1 MFEQRTRTPEVRERI
16 GARVRVPGWLMTTRS
31 LSKVGFL
38 VVRDGWGTL
47 QVVVSPQQLEV
58 LQQQRAGPGS
68 VLVVEGVV
76 REGPGGSVELGEAE
90 VEVIEAVSEPLPVP
104 LGRGLANAKLPTQ
117 LDHAPTVLRDPNRR
131 AVLRIGA
138 AAVEGF
144 RATLR
149 SEAFTEIHTPRL
161 VATATESGAN
171 VFEVKYFEQTAY
183 LAQSPQLY
191 KQIMVGVF
199 ERVFEVGPVFRAEPH
214 ATVRHLAEYVSLDV
228 EMGFIES
235 HLEVAAMLG
244 VVLRGMV
251 EHLREHCGEELE
263 RLGVVMPVISEA
275 LPRIEFS
282 AARALV
288 SGAGIGPAGAP
299 DLAPAEE
306 KWLGQWAQRE
316 HGSDV
321 LLVTGY
327 PMAKRPFYTHPAAEP
342 VGASASF
349 DLLLRGTE
357 LVTGGQRL
365 HRYAEILAAI
375 DAMGTP
381 RETFAGYLEAFRYGM
396 PPHGGFAIGL
406 ERFVAQLVGL
416 DNIRQ
421 ARAFP
426 RDTTRLHP

>member
-1 MFEQRTRTPEVRERI
+1 MFEQRVRTTAVRECI
-16 GARVRVPGWLMTTRS
+16 GTRVRVAGWLVTTRS

-38 VVRDGWGTL
+38 VLRDGWGTL
-47 QVVVSPQQLEV
+47 QIVVSPQQLEV

-68 VLVVEGVV
+68 VLVAEGIAKQ
-76 REGPGGSVELGEAE
+76 GPGGAVELGDAN
-90 VEVIEAVSEPLPVP
+90 VEVLEAVSEPLPVP
-104 LGRGLANAKLPTQ
+104 LGRGLETAKLPTQ
-117 LDHAPTVLRDPNRR
+117 LDHAPTVLRDPSRR

-144 RATLR
+144 RTTLR
-149 SEAFTEIHTPRL
+149 GQGFTEIHTPRL

-214 ATVRHLAEYVSLDV
+214 ATVRHLAEYLSLDV

-251 EHLREHCGEELE
+251 EHLQATCAEALE
-263 RLGVVMPVISEA
+263 QLAVVMPAIPEV
-275 LPRIEFS
+275 LPRVEF
-282 AARALV
+282 AEARAMV
-288 SGAGIGPAGAP
+288 AEAGIGPAEAP

-306 KWLGQWAQRE
+306 KWLGHWALRE
-316 HGSDV
+316 HASDV

-327 PMAKRPFYTHPAAEP
+327 PMSKRPFYTHPAKAP
-342 VGASASF
+342 TGASASF

-365 HRYAEILAAI
+365 HRYGDVLAAI

>member
-1 MFEQRTRTPEVRERI
+1 MFEQRVRTTAVRERI
-16 GARVRVPGWLMTTRS
+16 GARVRVAGWLMTIRS

-38 VVRDGWGTL
+38 VLRDGWGTL
-47 QVVVSPQQLEV
+47 QVVVTPAQLER

-68 VLVVEGVV
+68 VLVVEGVA
-76 REGPGGSVELGEAE
+76 RDGPNETVELGEAT
-90 VEVIEAVSEPLPVP
+90 VEVLEAIAEPLPVP

-117 LDHAPTVLRDPNRR
+117 LDHAPTVLRDPKRR
-131 AVLRIGA
+131 AVLRVA
-138 AAVEGF
+138 AASVEGF
-144 RATLR
+144 RRTLGA
-149 SEAFTEIHTPRL
+149 EGFTEIHTPRL

-214 ATVRHLAEYVSLDV
+214 ATVRHLAEYLSLDV
-228 EMGFIES
+228 EMGFIAS

-244 VVLRGMV
+244 HVLRGMV
-251 EHLREHCGEELE
+251 EHLGHACATELE
-263 RLGVVMPVISEA
+263 QLGVVMPAIPPT
-275 LPRIEFS
+275 LPRVEFVQ
-282 AARALV
+282 ARAMIA
-288 SGAGIGPAGAP
+288 GAGIGPEHAP

-306 KWLGQWAQRE
+306 KWLGQWAHRE

-327 PMAKRPFYTHPAAEP
+327 PMSKRPFYTHPAAEP
-342 VGASASF
+342 AGASASF

-365 HRYAEILAAI
+365 HRYADVLAAI

-381 RETFAGYLEAFRYGM
+381 RETLAGYLEAFRYGM